1 MFGTRP
7 TGRLYYV
14 WEFAEVRWRK
24 IHEIREKLCAG
35 SLDVSTCLQP
45 FSDRPCR
52 KGVFKIQ
59 KAIGIL
65 KEDGWV
71 CIALSY
77 VRVRSATHP
86 TLGEAKKWRACRTR
100 LATDR
105 TTASIPKCGLGK
117 MIYETRPGH
126 TFDPHCPAQTSSD
139 SDCQV

>member
-24 IHEIREKLCAG
+24 IREIREKLCAG
-35 SLDVSTCLQP
+35 ILDVSTCLQS

-59 KAIGIL
+59 KAIDIL

-71 CIALSY
+71 CIIAHSSA
-77 VRVRSATHP
+77 RVRSATHP
-86 TLGEAKKWRACRTR
+86 TLGEAKEWRACRTR
-100 LATDR
+100 LATDGA
-105 TTASIPKCGLGK
+105 TASIPKCGLGK
-117 MIYETRPGH
+117 MIY
-126 TFDPHCPAQTSSD
+126 
-139 SDCQV
+139 